1 VILIGSIMSEQ
12 VKVLKKGKITIP
24 ADVRRKLGIKEGDT
38 IALEMVGGRLVLHPL
53 NVVLNPTQT
62 LSGLATGV
70 SFGASVKDEMARAVS
85 ERVKRKTG
93 GKRR

>member
-1 VILIGSIMSEQ
+1 MSEQ

-24 ADVRRKLGIKEGDT
+24 AEVRRRLGIKEGDT
-38 IALEMVGGRLVLHPL
+38 IALEMIGGRLVLHPP

-70 SFGASVKDEMARAVS
+70 SLGASVKDVMARAVS

-93 GKRR
+93 GKIR